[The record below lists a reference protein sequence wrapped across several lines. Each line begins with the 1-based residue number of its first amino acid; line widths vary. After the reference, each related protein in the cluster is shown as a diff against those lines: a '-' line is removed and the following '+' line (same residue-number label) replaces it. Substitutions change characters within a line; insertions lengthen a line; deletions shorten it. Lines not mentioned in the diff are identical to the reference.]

1 MVMVSDQQKAR
12 ESAKKHGRLV
22 AQAWSDSALM
32 EQLLINP
39 AAVLREHGFDVPA
52 GTEVRVIEP
61 TDTATA
67 NVIEQTDN
75 VIYFSLPA
83 KPGGELGDEEL
94 TGRPAQAGQS
104 PNCTHT
110 TGPNTSCSNC
120 TGPFCS

>member
-22 AQAWSDSALM
+22 ARTWSDSALK
-32 EQLLINP
+32 ERLLINP

-83 KPGGELGDEEL
+83 KPGGWLGDEEL
-94 TGRPAQAGQS
+94 TGRPTRGGQP
-104 PNCTHT
+104 PNCTAT
-110 TGPNTSCSNC
+110 TGPNTNCSNC
-120 TGPFCS
+120 TGPACS